1 MKKFLVVLVDSDKR
15 IILEKEV
22 GGHDEFHAK
31 YEAKVAFAK
40 ECKYRPTLKDFND
53 YTIEICEV

>member
-1 MKKFLVVLVDSDKR
+1 MKKFLVILVDSDHR

-22 GGHDEFHAK
+22 SGHNEWNAK

-40 ECKYRPTLKDFND
+40 ECKYRPTLRDFND
-53 YTIEICEV
+53 YSIEICEV

>member
-1 MKKFLVVLVDSDKR
+1 MKKFLVILVDSDNR

-22 GGHDEFHAK
+22 SGHVELHAK
-31 YEAKVAFAK
+31 YEARVAFAK
-40 ECKYRPTLKDFND
+40 ECKYRPTLKDINE